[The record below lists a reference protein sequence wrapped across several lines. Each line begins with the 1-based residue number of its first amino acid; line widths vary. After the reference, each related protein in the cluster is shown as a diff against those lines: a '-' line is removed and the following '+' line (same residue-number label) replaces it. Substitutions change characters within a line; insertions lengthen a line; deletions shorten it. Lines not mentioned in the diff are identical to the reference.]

1 MHYWRCSNHSNGCI
15 TIGLREDVLKKQI
28 AEIMGVSEYDAEL
41 FKQRIEVI
49 YVKDKDLLEFHFK
62 DGRIKTT
69 HYVPPEKTFTPR
81 SEEAREHMRQL
92 MKERWTPDLK
102 EEMGKKMKK
111 IRSEKY
117 WNSKRK

>member
-1 MHYWRCSNHSNGCI
+1 MKP
-15 TIGLREDVLKKQI
+15 LI
-28 AEIMGVSEYDAEL
+28 AEMMEIPEYDEEQ
-41 FKQRIEVI
+41 FKNQMEAI
-49 YVKDKDLLEFHFK
+49 YVMDKDLLEFHFK

-92 MKERWTPDLK
+92 MKDRWTPDLK
-102 EEMGKKMKK
+102 AEMGEKMKK

-117 WNSKRK
+117 WSSKRK